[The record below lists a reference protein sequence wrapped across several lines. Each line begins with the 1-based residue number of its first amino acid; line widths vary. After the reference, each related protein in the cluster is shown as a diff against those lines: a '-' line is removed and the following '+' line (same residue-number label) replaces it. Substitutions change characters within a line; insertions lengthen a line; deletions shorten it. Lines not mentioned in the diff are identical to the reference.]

1 MGVGRRRGLASH
13 RPVSHLSQRGA
24 RSNARAVAAL
34 RGGAPYST
42 IRLRPASGRTL
53 TAVEAG
59 LAGTCIS
66 SPVRGEI
73 IVRALLVGLRARAI
87 RKRPGSVKVP
97 TARFLMWRSMR
108 TPSSSSTAETSF
120 LGRPVDSDSDAIS
133 WVLVIASLSAVA
145 LRGGD
150 AAMSGLS
157 SSMMHREDGWI
168 LRRRAGAKAAPDGSA
183 RTRAP
188 RRHWAKHRQASPC
201 ADGPPAAV
209 GVPCCAAHPSC
220 VCQAAELLSRACP
233 LTGIVLSGAPS
244 IDAAAVAGDPRRL
257 VAVSAATLQND
268 RRSPSAA
275 EAEAA
280 SSRGAS
286 GRHRGEAIGRM
297 TVSSRQDDRIEQCEA
312 AGDIMQGFG
321 VESAFDYLV
330 GKKLVSF
337 AQAAEEQSEFAQ
349 TLPAFVLTQRRMST
363 PEDMRESFARGEHR
377 LRDKAEAAAEEPEP
391 SIENAK
397 AIVER
402 TRRPG
407 FLKEQRFAPAPGP
420 S

>member
-1 MGVGRRRGLASH
+1 
-13 RPVSHLSQRGA
+13 
-24 RSNARAVAAL
+24 
-34 RGGAPYST
+34 
-42 IRLRPASGRTL
+42 
-53 TAVEAG
+53 
-59 LAGTCIS
+59 
-66 SPVRGEI
+66 
-73 IVRALLVGLRARAI
+73 
-87 RKRPGSVKVP
+87 
-97 TARFLMWRSMR
+97 
-108 TPSSSSTAETSF
+108 
-120 LGRPVDSDSDAIS
+120 
-133 WVLVIASLSAVA
+133 
-145 LRGGD
+145 
-150 AAMSGLS
+150 
-157 SSMMHREDGWI
+157 
-168 LRRRAGAKAAPDGSA
+168 
-183 RTRAP
+183 
-188 RRHWAKHRQASPC
+188 
-201 ADGPPAAV
+201 
-209 GVPCCAAHPSC
+209 
-220 VCQAAELLSRACP
+220 
-233 LTGIVLSGAPS
+233 
-244 IDAAAVAGDPRRL
+244 
-257 VAVSAATLQND
+257 
-268 RRSPSAA
+268 
-275 EAEAA
+275 
-280 SSRGAS
+280 
-286 GRHRGEAIGRM
+286 M